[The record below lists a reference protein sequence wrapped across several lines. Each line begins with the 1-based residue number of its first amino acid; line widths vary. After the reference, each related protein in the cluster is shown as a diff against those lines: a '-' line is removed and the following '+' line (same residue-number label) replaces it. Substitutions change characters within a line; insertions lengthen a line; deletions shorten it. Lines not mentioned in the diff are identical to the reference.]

1 MSGITEQSKMTF
13 AVALALIAGVMMIAG
28 GITSLLFTSNW
39 TQSTLG
45 SGYMTGGGMRM
56 FMSPIHVQNMIHTFS
71 AISVGIG
78 AAIMA
83 SAYIIRSK
91 PQTATSNGIVILVLS
106 IIGIFFASG
115 FGMGAILGMIAG
127 IMAIARK

>member
-13 AVALALIAGVMMIAG
+13 AVALAWIAGAMMIAG
-28 GITSLLFTSNW
+28 GITSLLLASW
-39 TQSTLG
+39 TQSMFG
-45 SGYMTGGGMRM
+45 GGYMMGGGMGM
-56 FMSPIHVQNMIHTFS
+56 FMSSAHIQNMIHTFS
-71 AISVGIG
+71 AISVAIG
-78 AAIMA
+78 TVIMA
-83 SAYIIRSK
+83 SGYIIRSK
-91 PQTATSNGIVILVLS
+91 PQTARSNGVVILVLS